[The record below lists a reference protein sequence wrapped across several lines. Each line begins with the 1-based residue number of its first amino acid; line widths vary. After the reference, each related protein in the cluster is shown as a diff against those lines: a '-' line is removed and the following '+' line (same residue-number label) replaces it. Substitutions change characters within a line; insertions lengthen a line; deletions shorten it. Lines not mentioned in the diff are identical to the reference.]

1 MRSLTRLALCGAAAA
16 LLAARVP
23 PAPAA
28 RQLTTGP
35 GAKQTSINFARN
47 VVEGPGGQVQVI
59 WFDDRS
65 GIAQVYAKRSADGGN
80 TWGPDV
86 PLSQPGVQSE
96 QPALAR
102 SGRYVYAA
110 WHAFLPG
117 GPAIVLRRSADGG
130 ATWGPGG
137 PLGAGAFPSVAASGP
152 RVRVVWSDRREG
164 EAEVY
169 TRGSAD
175 AAATWDTE
183 VRLSDVPY
191 ESWVP
196 TVELSGARAYVGWV
210 DYRDGN
216 EEEYFR
222 SSRDGGATWEPPVRL
237 TADPAD
243 SWASSIAA
251 TGDTLRLAWFDRR
264 DAGVSDADVERQLD
278 QALALLGLPAPP
290 PPPRDPAVYY
300 LPDFMARVQAKL
312 QAVETSAPGWVA
324 RGGDPARLSALLQQ
338 FQALMTTW
346 TYSWEIYLKRSADGG
361 ATWSPDVRLTS
372 APGPSMRPSI
382 AAAGTEVLLTWCDGR
397 DGESQV
403 YLKGSA
409 DGGATWGPDV
419 RLTAST
425 GNPLGDSMHPSLT
438 LGTDGTAYVVWT
450 DRRSGNPEIYFE
462 RLARQ
467 RVPRSVPEGEAPGA
481 GARATAVPAVKA
493 S

>member
-1 MRSLTRLALCGAAAA
+1 MRPLTYLALCGAAAA
-16 LLAARVP
+16 LLAGKVP
-23 PAPAA
+23 SALGEQ
-28 RQLTTGP
+28 QLTSGP

-47 VVEGPGGQVQVI
+47 VVAGPAGQVQVI

-65 GIAQVYAKRSADGGN
+65 GVAQVYTKRSLDSGN
-80 TWGPDV
+80 TWSPEIQ
-86 PLSQPGVQSE
+86 LSQTGVRSE

-102 SGRYVYAA
+102 SGRHIYAA
-110 WHAFLPG
+110 WHAYLPS
-117 GPAIVLRRSADGG
+117 GPGIILRRSADGG
-130 ATWGPGG
+130 AKWGPGV

-175 AAATWDTE
+175 AAATWDSE
-183 VRLSDVPY
+183 VRLSDVPD

-196 TVELSGARAYVGWV
+196 TVELSGERAYVGWV

-222 SSRDGGATWEPPVRL
+222 SSRDGGATWEPTVRL
-237 TADPAD
+237 TANPAD
-243 SWASSIAA
+243 SWAPSIAA
-251 TGDTLRLAWFDRR
+251 AGEALRLAWFDRR
-264 DAGVSDADVERQLD
+264 DSGVSDADVERKLNE
-278 QALALLGLPAPP
+278 ALNLLGLPAPP

-312 QAVETSAPGWVA
+312 QAIETSAPDWVA
-324 RGGDPARLSALLQQ
+324 HGGDPARLEALLQQ

-361 ATWSPDVRLTS
+361 ATWGPDVRLTF

-382 AAAGTEVLLTWCDGR
+382 AAAGRKVNLVWCDGR

-403 YLKGSA
+403 YFKRSA

-419 RLTAST
+419 RLTASP
-425 GNPLGDSMHPSLT
+425 GNPLGDSMHPSLAM
-438 LGTDGTAYVVWT
+438 GADGTAYVVWT
-450 DRRSGNPEIYFE
+450 DRRSGTPEIYFQ
-462 RLARQ
+462 RLG
-467 RVPRSVPEGEAPGA
+467 P
-481 GARATAVPAVKA
+481 K
-493 S
+493 